1 MYPFIEIF
9 GRSIGTYGIMAAIG
23 MLASAL
29 CCYLL
34 LRKKEVFIEDIA
46 MTGLIFAIGA
56 VIGAH
61 IVYGFT
67 NTDKIIEL
75 FKNIKDYNFISFVQT
90 LFGNYFGG
98 MVFYG
103 GLIGGL
109 IALVISN
116 KVSQKYFRGDIMFDA
131 VAVAIPLFHTFG
143 RIGCFLGGC
152 CYGVACDVGF
162 TVHGN
167 TLYPALNDVNRLPIQ
182 LIESGLNLILFFVL
196 LVLYKKKKFRH
207 RMVIVYFYIYPV
219 IRFIDEFFRG
229 DEIRGFLF
237 GLSTSQIISIL
248 LFTFAV
254 IVTIKDLV
262 KKRKGEEKPA
272 AV

>member
-9 GRSIGTYGIMAAIG
+9 GRSIGTYGIMAALG

-34 LRKKEVFIEDIA
+34 LRKKEVDIEDIA
-46 MTGLIFAIGA
+46 MTGLIFAGGA

-61 IVYGFT
+61 IVYGIT

-75 FKNIKDYNFISFVQT
+75 FKNIKDYNFISFCQT
-90 LFGNYFGG
+90 LFGNYMGG

-109 IALVISN
+109 IALVISD
-116 KVSQKYFRGDIMFDA
+116 KVSQKYFRGEVMFDA
-131 VAVAIPLFHTFG
+131 VAVAIPLFHFFG

-152 CYGVACDVGF
+152 CFGVESHIGF

-167 TLYPALNDVNRLPIQ
+167 TLYPAVNDVNRLPIQ

-196 LVLYKKKKFRH
+196 LVLYKKKKFPH
-207 RMVIVYFYIYPV
+207 RMLIVYFYIYPV
-219 IRFIDEFFRG
+219 IRFTDEFFRG

-248 LFTFAV
+248 LFTFAI
-254 IVTIKDLV
+254 IVTVIDV
-262 KKRKGEEKPA
+262 YKKKNGTQAGA
-272 AV
+272 A

>member
-75 FKNIKDYNFISFVQT
+75 FKQ
-90 LFGNYFGG
+90 
-98 MVFYG
+98 
-103 GLIGGL
+103 
-109 IALVISN
+109 
-116 KVSQKYFRGDIMFDA
+116 
-131 VAVAIPLFHTFG
+131 
-143 RIGCFLGGC
+143 
-152 CYGVACDVGF
+152 
-162 TVHGN
+162 
-167 TLYPALNDVNRLPIQ
+167 
-182 LIESGLNLILFFVL
+182 
-196 LVLYKKKKFRH
+196 
-207 RMVIVYFYIYPV
+207 
-219 IRFIDEFFRG
+219 
-229 DEIRGFLF
+229 
-237 GLSTSQIISIL
+237 
-248 LFTFAV
+248 
-254 IVTIKDLV
+254 
-262 KKRKGEEKPA
+262 
-272 AV
+272 

>member
-1 MYPFIEIF
+1 MYPYIEIF
-9 GRSIGTYGIMAAIG
+9 GRSIGTYGIMAILG
-23 MLASAL
+23 MFASAL

-34 LRKKEVFIEDIA
+34 LRKKEVFFEDIA
-46 MTGLIFAIGA
+46 MTGLIFAAGA
-56 VIGAH
+56 VIGSH
-61 IVYGFT
+61 IVYGIT
-67 NTDKIIEL
+67 NTDKIIVL

-116 KVSQKYFRGDIMFDA
+116 KVSQKYFRGDVMFDA
-131 VAVAIPLFHTFG
+131 VAVAIPLFHAFG
-143 RIGCFLGGC
+143 RVGCFLGGC
-152 CYGVACDVGF
+152 CYGVACDFGF
-162 TVHGN
+162 TAHEN

-182 LIESGLNLILFFVL
+182 LIESGLNLIVFFIL
-196 LVLYKKKKFRH
+196 LVLYQKKKFQH
-207 RMVIVYFYIYPV
+207 RLLIVYFYIYPV

-248 LFTFAV
+248 LFAFAV
-254 IVTIKDLV
+254 VFTLIDAR
-262 KKRKGEEKPA
+262 KKKIQKA
-272 AV
+272 

>member
-1 MYPFIEIF
+1 MYPYIEIF

-34 LRKKEVFIEDIA
+34 LRKKEVFFEDIA
-46 MTGLIFAIGA
+46 MTGLIFAAGA

-61 IVYGFT
+61 IVYGIT
-67 NTDKIIEL
+67 NTDKIITL

-116 KVSQKYFRGDIMFDA
+116 KVSQKYFRGDVMFDA

-152 CYGVACDVGF
+152 CYGVASEVGF
-162 TVHGN
+162 TAHGN
-167 TLYPALNDVNRLPIQ
+167 TLYPSVNDVNRLPIQ

-196 LVLYKKKKFRH
+196 LALYKKGKFQH
-207 RMVIVYFYIYPV
+207 RMLIVYFYIYPV
-219 IRFIDEFFRG
+219 IRFTDEFFRG

-254 IVTIKDLV
+254 IVTIRDMV
-262 KKRKGEEKPA
+262 KKKNGAEAQPA
-272 AV
+272 

>member
-9 GRSIGTYGIMAAIG
+9 GRNIGTCGIMAALG

-34 LRKKEVFIEDIA
+34 LRKKEVDIEDIA
-46 MTGLIFAIGA
+46 MTGLIFAGGA

-61 IVYGFT
+61 IVYGIT

-75 FKNIKDYNFISFVQT
+75 FKNIRDYNFISFCQT
-90 LFGNYFGG
+90 LFGNYMGG

-109 IALVISN
+109 IALVISD
-116 KVSQKYFRGDIMFDA
+116 KVSQKYFRGDVMFDA
-131 VAVAIPLFHTFG
+131 VAVAIPLFHFFG

-152 CYGVACDVGF
+152 CFGVESHFGF

-167 TLYPALNDVNRLPIQ
+167 TLYPAVNDVNRLPIQ

-196 LVLYKKKKFRH
+196 LVLYKKKKFPH
-207 RMVIVYFYIYPV
+207 RLLIVYFDIYPI
-219 IRFIDEFFRG
+219 IRFTDEFFRG

-248 LFTFAV
+248 LFTFAI
-254 IVTIKDLV
+254 IVTVTDV
-262 KKRKGEEKPA
+262 YKKKNGKQA
-272 AV
+272 AAA

>member
-9 GRSIGTYGIMAAIG
+9 GRTIGTYGIMAAVG

-34 LRKKEVFIEDIA
+34 LRKKEVDIEDIA
-46 MTGLIFAIGA
+46 MTGLIFAAGA

-75 FKNIKDYNFISFVQT
+75 FKHIKEYTFISFVQT
-90 LFGNYFGG
+90 LFGNYLGG

-116 KVSQKYFRGDIMFDA
+116 KVSQKYFRGDVMFDA

-162 TVHGN
+162 TAHGN
-167 TLYPALNDVNRLPIQ
+167 TLYPSVNDVNRLPIQ

-196 LVLYKKKKFRH
+196 LVLYKSKKFQH
-207 RMVIVYFYIYPV
+207 RMLIVYFYTYPV

-254 IVTIKDLV
+254 AVTVIDV
-262 KKRKGEEKPA
+262 RKRKIQKA
-272 AV
+272 

>member
-1 MYPFIEIF
+1 MYPYIELF
-9 GRSIGTYGIMAAIG
+9 GRNIGTYGIMAAVG

-34 LRKKEVFIEDIA
+34 LRKKEVDIEDIA
-46 MTGLIFAIGA
+46 MTGLIFAAGA

-67 NTDKIIEL
+67 NTDKIIVL
-75 FKNIKDYNFISFVQT
+75 FKNIRDYNIISFCQT
-90 LFGNYFGG
+90 FFGNYLGG

-109 IALVISN
+109 IALVISD
-116 KVSQKYFRGDIMFDA
+116 KVSQKYFRGNVMFDA

-167 TLYPALNDVNRLPIQ
+167 TLYPAVNDVNRLPIQ

-196 LVLYKKKKFRH
+196 LVLYKKKKFQH
-207 RMVIVYFYIYPV
+207 RLLIVYFFIYPV
-219 IRFIDEFFRG
+219 IRFTDEFFRG

-254 IVTIKDLV
+254 VFTVIDVR
-262 KKRKGEEKPA
+262 KRKIQKA
-272 AV
+272 

>member
-1 MYPFIEIF
+1 
-9 GRSIGTYGIMAAIG
+9 MAAIG

-34 LRKKEVFIEDIA
+34 LRKKEVDIEDIA
-46 MTGLIFAIGA
+46 MTGLIFAAGA

-67 NTDKIIEL
+67 NTDKIIDL
-75 FKNIKDYNFISFVQT
+75 FKHIKEYTFINFVQT
-90 LFGNYFGG
+90 LFGNYLGG

-116 KVSQKYFRGDIMFDA
+116 KVSQKYFRGDVMFDA

-162 TVHGN
+162 TAHGN

-182 LIESGLNLILFFVL
+182 LIESGLNLILFSVL
-196 LVLYKKKKFRH
+196 LVLYKKQKFKH
-207 RMVIVYFYIYPV
+207 RMLIVYFYIYPV

-254 IVTIKDLV
+254 IVTISDLI
-262 KKRKGEEKPA
+262 KKRRGEVKPT
-272 AV
+272 

>member
-1 MYPFIEIF
+1 
-9 GRSIGTYGIMAAIG
+9 MAALG

-34 LRKKEVFIEDIA
+34 LRKKEVDIEDIA
-46 MTGLIFAIGA
+46 MTGLIFAGGA

-61 IVYGFT
+61 IVYGIT

-75 FKNIKDYNFISFVQT
+75 FKNIKDYNFISFCQT
-90 LFGNYFGG
+90 LFGNYMGG

-109 IALVISN
+109 IALVISD
-116 KVSQKYFRGDIMFDA
+116 KVSQKYFRGDVMFDA

-152 CYGVACDVGF
+152 CYGIASDIGF

-167 TLYPALNDVNRLPIQ
+167 TLYPALNDVNRLPVQ

-196 LVLYKKKKFRH
+196 LALYKKGKFQH
-207 RMVIVYFYIYPV
+207 RLLIVYFYIYPV

-229 DEIRGFLF
+229 DEIRGFF
-237 GLSTSQIISIL
+237 MGLSTSQIISIL
-248 LFTFAV
+248 LFIYALVF
-254 IVTIKDLV
+254 TIIDIR
-262 KKRKGEEKPA
+262 KRKLQKE
-272 AV
+272 

>member
-9 GRSIGTYGIMAAIG
+9 GRTIGTYGIMAAIG

-34 LRKKEVFIEDIA
+34 LRKKEVDIEDIA
-46 MTGLIFAIGA
+46 MTGLIFAAGA

-75 FKNIKDYNFISFVQT
+75 FKHIKDYTFISFVQT
-90 LFGNYFGG
+90 LFGNYLGG

-116 KVSQKYFRGDIMFDA
+116 KVSQKYFRGDVMFDA

-162 TVHGN
+162 TAHGN

-196 LVLYKKKKFRH
+196 LVLYKKKKFQH
-207 RMVIVYFYIYPV
+207 RMLIVYFYIYPV

-254 IVTIKDLV
+254 IVTISDLI
-262 KKRKGEEKPA
+262 KKRRGEVKPA
-272 AV
+272 

>member
-1 MYPFIEIF
+1 
-9 GRSIGTYGIMAAIG
+9 MAAIG

-34 LRKKEVFIEDIA
+34 LRKKEVDIEDIA
-46 MTGLIFAIGA
+46 MTGLIFAAGA

-67 NTDKIIEL
+67 NTDKIIDL
-75 FKNIKDYNFISFVQT
+75 FKHIKDYTFISFVQT
-90 LFGNYFGG
+90 LFGNYLGG

-116 KVSQKYFRGDIMFDA
+116 KVSQKYFRGDVMFDA
-131 VAVAIPLFHTFG
+131 VAVAIPLFNTFG

-162 TVHGN
+162 TAHGN

-182 LIESGLNLILFFVL
+182 LIESGLNLILFSVL
-196 LVLYKKKKFRH
+196 LVLYKKQKFKH
-207 RMVIVYFYIYPV
+207 RMLIVYFYIYPV

-254 IVTIKDLV
+254 IVTISNLI
-262 KKRKGEEKPA
+262 KKRRGEVKPT
-272 AV
+272 

>member
-9 GRSIGTYGIMAAIG
+9 GRNIGTYGIMAALG

-34 LRKKEVFIEDIA
+34 LRKKEVDIEDIA
-46 MTGLIFAIGA
+46 MTGLIFAGGA

-61 IVYGFT
+61 IVYGIT

-75 FKNIKDYNFISFVQT
+75 FKNIKDYNFISFCQT
-90 LFGNYFGG
+90 LFGNYMGG

-109 IALVISN
+109 IALVISD
-116 KVSQKYFRGDIMFDA
+116 KVSQKYFRGDVMFDA

-152 CYGVACDVGF
+152 CYGIASDIGF

-167 TLYPALNDVNRLPIQ
+167 TLYPALNDVNRLPVQ

-196 LVLYKKKKFRH
+196 LVLYTKKKFQH
-207 RMVIVYFYIYPV
+207 RLLIVYFYIYPV

-229 DEIRGFLF
+229 DEIRGFF
-237 GLSTSQIISIL
+237 MGLSTSQIISIL
-248 LFTFAV
+248 LFIYALVF
-254 IVTIKDLV
+254 TIIDIR
-262 KKRKGEEKPA
+262 KRKLQKE
-272 AV
+272 

>member
-9 GRSIGTYGIMAAIG
+9 GRSIGTYGIMAALG
-23 MLASAL
+23 MLASGL

-34 LRKKEVFIEDIA
+34 LRKKDVFFEDIA
-46 MTGLIFAIGA
+46 MTGLIFAAGA

-116 KVSQKYFRGDIMFDA
+116 KVSQKYFRGDVMFDA

-152 CYGVACDVGF
+152 CYGIASDIGF

-167 TLYPALNDVNRLPIQ
+167 TLYPALNDVNRLPVQ

-196 LVLYKKKKFRH
+196 LVLYTKKKFQH
-207 RMVIVYFYIYPV
+207 RLLIVYFYIYPV

-229 DEIRGFLF
+229 DEIRGFF
-237 GLSTSQIISIL
+237 MGLSTSQIISIL
-248 LFTFAV
+248 LFIYALVF
-254 IVTIKDLV
+254 TIIDIR
-262 KKRKGEEKPA
+262 KRKLQKE
-272 AV
+272 